1 MARAQ
6 TGSFKHAVSF
16 NGEKIVMETPLYVC
30 LKELNNCYNEI
41 ESKYSNHD
49 FDDDFTKYITPKNI
63 QNMDVLS
70 ITNLITGQYE
80 SEQMRNDILSNIL
93 IGQVTDYVNAIGGH
107 GRVKLI
113 S

>member
-1 MARAQ
+1 MLPR
-6 TGSFKHAVSF
+6 SIRFR
-16 NGEKIVMETPLYVC
+16 NGCIVVC

-80 SEQMRNDILSNIL
+80 SEQMRNDILSNIAPSTF
-93 IGQVTDYVNAIGGH
+93 IHFN
-107 GRVKLI
+107 
-113 S
+113 